1 MIEIQKD
8 SYNKKRGEIMER
20 LTNKQILLVIIF
32 IVIMIASFINSP
44 WENDSAIVISSML
57 DNGDEINNI
66 TKNFL
71 LSDLAMEYSIG

>member
-32 IVIMIASFINSP
+32 IVIMIDSFIYSP

-71 LSDLAMEYSIG
+71 LSALAMEYSIG

>member
-32 IVIMIASFINSP
+32 IVIMIASFIYSP

-71 LSDLAMEYSIG
+71 LSALAMEYSIG

>member
-32 IVIMIASFINSP
+32 IVIMIASFIYSP
-44 WENDSAIVISSML
+44 WENDSAIVISSMPGARPMVL
-57 DNGDEINNI
+57 NCKRKMN
-66 TKNFL
+66 KK
-71 LSDLAMEYSIG
+71 